1 MQPMIREAG
10 DSRSLVDRMIGVT
23 TLKHPYYRDIEAD
36 RDATGQALAVVALA
50 AVAAGIGA
58 IGSDQAGIVWKVI
71 MAVVGWVVF
80 SVVAF
85 FVGSLLTNPRHPV
98 SLGQVMRLV
107 GFAQAPKLIGALAF
121 IPLFGWI
128 FGLAAAV
135 WFLVVAIHAL
145 QEAFDVDMAKAA
157 LVGIV
162 SLLVVGVVNFVVG
175 TVFNIA
181 GGILGWLF

>member
-10 DSRSLVDRMIGVT
+10 VSRSLVDRMIGVT

-58 IGSDQAGIVWKVI
+58 IGSDQSGIVWKVI
-71 MAVVGWVVF
+71 MAVVGWIVF

-85 FVGSLLTNPRHPV
+85 LVGSLLTNPRQPV

-107 GFAQAPKLIGALAF
+107 GFAQAPKLIGALGF

-128 FGLAAAV
+128 FGLVAAV